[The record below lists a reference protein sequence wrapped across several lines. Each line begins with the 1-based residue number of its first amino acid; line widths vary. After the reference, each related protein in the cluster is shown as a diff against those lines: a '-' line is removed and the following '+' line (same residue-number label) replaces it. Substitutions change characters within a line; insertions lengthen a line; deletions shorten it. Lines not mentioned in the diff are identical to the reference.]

1 MSRHLQH
8 DLDEA
13 YHNLL
18 FLSGMVE
25 EMIDQAVVSLCERRR
40 DLADEVIAKD
50 AEIDRKEVRIEEEC
64 LKMLAL
70 HQPVAADLRKVTTMM
85 KVNNDLERMADLA
98 CNIAER
104 AHSLSPTPDFPIPQK
119 INQMVQL
126 TTGMVRQGLDAFVN
140 LDLDLA
146 YRVISQDDM
155 VDGLNVQVIDEI
167 TTLMEGRPAWVT
179 PGLHCF
185 SAARHLER
193 IADHATNIA
202 EDVVYMVNGVI
213 VRHRR
218 DWPKPANKP
227 AGNSESN

>member
-1 MSRHLQH
+1 
-8 DLDEA
+8 
-13 YHNLL
+13 
-18 FLSGMVE
+18 
-25 EMIDQAVVSLCERRR
+25 
-40 DLADEVIAKD
+40 
-50 AEIDRKEVRIEEEC
+50 
-64 LKMLAL
+64 
-70 HQPVAADLRKVTTMM
+70 
-85 KVNNDLERMADLA
+85 
-98 CNIAER
+98 
-104 AHSLSPTPDFPIPQK
+104 LSPTPEFPIPQK

-146 YRVISQDDM
+146 YRVISQDDL

-167 TTLMEGRPAWVT
+167 TKLMEGKPAWVT

-218 DWPKPANKP
+218 DWPRSASKPS
-227 AGNSESN
+227 GE